1 MLDQH
6 VQHPS
11 TLLPGSN
18 SGRLVSSV
26 VDHDDDAQI
35 EEIIDR
41 LERRYTREQISS
53 ADLNSRVRR
62 SYREFSTAR
71 IRKFVSIF
79 VERLVRRSI
88 EYPTSNP

>member
-1 MLDQH
+1 M
-6 VQHPS
+6 
-11 TLLPGSN
+11 
-18 SGRLVSSV
+18 
-26 VDHDDDAQI
+26 

-71 IRKFVSIF
+71 IRKCVSIF